1 MISSKDVYHVVA
13 ATIPFPLYVAMILAY
28 TSVKWWK
35 LFTPEQCG
43 GINKFVA
50 KFSIPLLS
58 FNIISANNPYNMSPR
73 LLLSDF
79 VQKLLAIVLIGV
91 VTRFWFRGWRL
102 SLVITGLSLSTLPNT
117 LIIGVPVLK
126 AMYGGKAESLLSQIV
141 FLQSIVWYNFLLFLF
156 EVNAAMDATANPSPE
171 VAGESKDGAAEHE
184 QEASENTG
192 REVKK
197 TIMSILIVVGS
208 KLIRNPNFY
217 ATSIGFAWACIRFRW
232 GLKLPVVIDN
242 SIMILATGG
251 LGMAMFSLGLFMA
264 SRATATA
271 CRIRMVDVAAMA
283 MKFVAGPA
291 LMALS
296 SVVVGLR
303 GTVLRVAIV
312 QAALPQG
319 IVPFVFAKE
328 YNVHPDVLSTSVII
342 GMLIGLPISLAYY
355 SLLAL

>member
-1 MISSKDVYHVVA
+1 MITSKDVYHVVA
-13 ATIPFPLYVAMILAY
+13 ATIPLYVAMILAY

-58 FNIISANNPYNMSPR
+58 FMIISANNPYNMSLR
-73 LLLSDF
+73 LVLADS

-126 AMYGGKAESLLSQIV
+126 AMYGGEAESLLSQIV

-156 EVNAAMDATANPSPE
+156 EVNAAMAATANPSPE
-171 VAGESKDGAAEHE
+171 VA
-184 QEASENTG
+184 EASENRG

-197 TIMSILIVVGS
+197 TIMSILIIVGG

-217 ATSIGFAWACIRFRW
+217 ATSIGFVWACIHFRW
-232 GLKLPVVIDN
+232 GIKLPDVINN

-264 SRATATA
+264 SRASATA
-271 CRIRMVDVAAMA
+271 CRIRVADVAAMA

-303 GTVLRVAIV
+303 GRVLRVAIV

-328 YNVHPDVLSTSVII
+328 YNVHPDVLSTSVIF
-342 GMLIGLPISLAYY
+342 GMLIGLPISLVYY
-355 SLLAL
+355 SLLAF

>member
-13 ATIPFPLYVAMILAY
+13 ATIPLYVAMILAY

-58 FNIISANNPYNMSPR
+58 FQIISANNPYNMSLR

-126 AMYGGKAESLLSQIV
+126 AMYGGEAESLLSQIV
-141 FLQSIVWYNFLLFLF
+141 FLQSIVWYNFLLFMF
-156 EVNAAMDATANPSPE
+156 EVNAAMAATANPSPE
-171 VAGESKDGAAEHE
+171 VAGGNHRDGSASDQGESKDGAAAQE

-192 REVKK
+192 KEVKK
-197 TIMSILIVVGS
+197 TIMSILIIVGS

-217 ATSIGFAWACIRFRW
+217 ATSIGFVWACIRFRW

-251 LGMAMFSLGLFMA
+251 LGMAMFSLGND
-264 SRATATA
+264 TN
-271 CRIRMVDVAAMA
+271 I
-283 MKFVAGPA
+283 
-291 LMALS
+291 
-296 SVVVGLR
+296 
-303 GTVLRVAIV
+303 
-312 QAALPQG
+312 
-319 IVPFVFAKE
+319 
-328 YNVHPDVLSTSVII
+328 
-342 GMLIGLPISLAYY
+342 
-355 SLLAL
+355 

>member
-171 VAGESKDGAAEHE
+171 VAG
-184 QEASENTG
+184 
-192 REVKK
+192 
-197 TIMSILIVVGS
+197 
-208 KLIRNPNFY
+208 
-217 ATSIGFAWACIRFRW
+217 
-232 GLKLPVVIDN
+232 
-242 SIMILATGG
+242 
-251 LGMAMFSLGLFMA
+251 
-264 SRATATA
+264 
-271 CRIRMVDVAAMA
+271 
-283 MKFVAGPA
+283 
-291 LMALS
+291 
-296 SVVVGLR
+296 
-303 GTVLRVAIV
+303 
-312 QAALPQG
+312 
-319 IVPFVFAKE
+319 
-328 YNVHPDVLSTSVII
+328 
-342 GMLIGLPISLAYY
+342 
-355 SLLAL
+355 

>member
-1 MISSKDVYHVVA
+1 MITSKDVYHVVA
-13 ATIPFPLYVAMILAY
+13 ATIPLYVAMILAY

-58 FNIISANNPYNMSPR
+58 FMIISANNPYNMSLR
-73 LLLSDF
+73 LVLADS

-126 AMYGGKAESLLSQIV
+126 AM
-141 FLQSIVWYNFLLFLF
+141 
-156 EVNAAMDATANPSPE
+156 
-171 VAGESKDGAAEHE
+171 
-184 QEASENTG
+184 
-192 REVKK
+192 
-197 TIMSILIVVGS
+197 
-208 KLIRNPNFY
+208 
-217 ATSIGFAWACIRFRW
+217 W
-232 GLKLPVVIDN
+232 GIKLPDVINN

-264 SRATATA
+264 SRASATA
-271 CRIRMVDVAAMA
+271 CRIRVADVAAMA

-303 GTVLRVAIV
+303 GRVLRVAIV

-328 YNVHPDVLSTSVII
+328 YNVHPDVLSTSVIF
-342 GMLIGLPISLAYY
+342 GMLIGLPISLVYY
-355 SLLAL
+355 SLLAF